1 LALILLAAVIAM
13 LALNRP
19 RADAVAILLLVTLPF
34 TGLVSVQESLSGFA
48 DPSVVLVAA
57 LFVIGDG
64 LVRTGVASRI
74 GDWIG
79 TRGGRGEAGVIVL
92 LMLVTAGLGSMMSS
106 TGVVAIFIPVALRVA
121 ARRGIPPG
129 RLMMP
134 LSVAALVSGMLT
146 LVATPPNLVVNA
158 ELARTGLPLLGFF
171 SFTPIGLTVLVLALG
186 WMLLARRWLGGS
198 AKAEQRPAGRHL
210 ADLAAD
216 YAILDR
222 VMRVRLRPDSPLL
235 HKPLGELALR
245 ASHGLDVLA
254 IDRHRGLSHRTLP
267 PEATT
272 RLHAG
277 DVLEMYLSTP
287 AEEGRLPPLLASLGM
302 EALPLDLADAAHRP
316 RQIGVAEVMIAP
328 ESKLIG
334 RTITDARFRSRTG
347 LTVVGLRHGG
357 ASSGRKALR
366 HGLTEQALEVG
377 DTLLVVGPWRSIRH
391 LRDRRDL
398 VVLHLPPEL
407 EEETPEM
414 QHAPQAL
421 LATALVVLLMVT
433 GVVPNVTAALI
444 GCLVMGAARCTDLD
458 SAYRAISWRTVVL
471 IAGMMPLSVA
481 LQRAGGVDLAVAG
494 LQSVMAGLGPRG
506 VLACLFAVT
515 AVMGLFLSNTVTAV
529 LMAPVGI
536 SIAQD
541 LGLAA
546 QPFAMTVA
554 LAASAAFM
562 TPVSSPVNM
571 LVIGPGGYGFTDFL
585 RIGVPLALASMV
597 VTVVMVPWIL
607 PLH

>member
-1 LALILLAAVIAM
+1 MLLLLAAVIAM

-79 TRGGRGEAGVIVL
+79 ARGGQGDARVIVL

-121 ARRGIPPG
+121 ARRGIQPG

-158 ELARTGLPLLGFF
+158 ELVRAGLPLLGFF
-171 SFTPIGLTVLVLALG
+171 SFTPIGLTVLILAIG
-186 WMLLARRWLGGS
+186 WMLLARRWLGES
-198 AKAEQRPAGRHL
+198 ARAEQRPAGRRL

-216 YAILDR
+216 YAVLDR
-222 VMRVRLRPDSPLL
+222 VMGVRLRPDSPLL
-235 HKPLGELALR
+235 HKPLSELDLR
-245 ASHGLDVLA
+245 ARYGLDVLA
-254 IDRHRGLSHRTLP
+254 IDRRKGLSHRTLQ

-272 RLHAG
+272 QLYAG
-277 DVLEMYLSTP
+277 DLLEIYLSAP
-287 AEEGRLPPLLASLGM
+287 AEEGRLPPLLATLRM
-302 EALPLDLADAAHRP
+302 EAVPLDLADAAQRP

-334 RTITDARFRSRTG
+334 ETITEARFRSRTG
-347 LTVVGLRHGG
+347 LTVVGLRHG
-357 ASSGRKALR
+357 AAPSGRKALTR
-366 HGLTEQALEVG
+366 GLTEQALEVG
-377 DTLLVVGPWRSIRH
+377 DTLLVVGPWRSIRR
-391 LRDRRDL
+391 LRERRDL
-398 VVLHLPPEL
+398 VILHLPPEL

-414 QHAPQAL
+414 RHAPQAL

-433 GVVPNVTAALI
+433 GAVPHVVAALI
-444 GCLVMGAARCTDLD
+444 GCLVMGATGCTDLD

-471 IAGMMPLSVA
+471 IAGMLPLSLA

-494 LQSVMAGLGPRG
+494 LQSVMHGLGPRG
-506 VLACLFAVT
+506 ILACLFAVT
-515 AVMGLFLSNTVTAV
+515 AIMGMFLSNTATAV

-536 SIAQD
+536 ATAQE

-554 LAASAAFM
+554 LAASTAFM

-571 LVIGPGGYGFTDFL
+571 LVIGPGGYRFADFL

>member
-1 LALILLAAVIAM
+1 VLLILATVVVM

-19 RADAVAILLLVTLPF
+19 RADAVAILLVVILPI

-48 DPSVVLVAA
+48 DPSVMLVAA

-64 LVRTGVASRI
+64 LVRTGVAARI

-79 TRGGRGEAGVIVL
+79 ARGGPGEAGVIVL

-106 TGVVAIFIPVALRVA
+106 TGVVAIFIPVALRIA
-121 ARRGIPPG
+121 ARRGLAPG

-158 ELARTGLPLLGFF
+158 ELSRTGLPVLGFF
-171 SFTPIGLTVLVLALG
+171 SFTPIGLAVLVLAIG
-186 WMLLARRWLGGS
+186 WMLLARRWLGE
-198 AKAEQRPAGRHL
+198 AARAEQRPAGRHL

-216 YAILDR
+216 YAVPER
-222 VMRVRLRPDSPLL
+222 VMRVRLHPDSPLL
-235 HKPLGELALR
+235 YKPLGELELR
-245 ASHGLDVLA
+245 ARHGLRLLA
-254 IDRHRGLSHRTLP
+254 IDRHTGLSHRTLLP
-267 PEATT
+267 AATT

-277 DVLEMYLSTP
+277 DVLEMYCYAP
-287 AEEGRLPPLLASLGM
+287 AKKNGRPPLLKQLGM
-302 EALPLDLADAAHRP
+302 EVLPLDFKDVAYRP
-316 RQIGVAEVMIAP
+316 RQIGAAEVMIAP

-334 RTITDARFRSRTG
+334 ETIKEARFRSRTG

-357 ASSGRKALR
+357 ASSERKALK

-377 DTLLVVGPWRSIRH
+377 DTLLVVGPWGSIRR
-391 LRDRRDL
+391 LRERRDL
-398 VVLHLPPEL
+398 VILNLPPEL

-433 GVVPNVTAALI
+433 GVVPNVAAALI
-444 GCLVMGAARCTDLD
+444 GCLVMGATGCTDLD

-471 IAGMMPLSVA
+471 IAGMLPLSLA
-481 LQRAGGVDLAVAG
+481 LQRAGGVDLAAAG
-494 LQSVMAGLGPRG
+494 LQSVMHGLGPRG
-506 VLACLFAVT
+506 ILACLFAVT
-515 AVMGLFLSNTVTAV
+515 AAMGLFLSNTATAV

-536 SIAQD
+536 AAAQN
-541 LGLAA
+541 LGLSA

-571 LVIGPGGYGFTDFL
+571 LVIGPGGYRFSDFL

-597 VTVVMVPWIL
+597 VTVLMVPWIL